1 MHGVREPRLQRC
13 DPYPEKCGAEHKT
26 RGAEA
31 IKLCWTSSPA
41 RGSREETKADGM
53 GPLEQ
58 NPGGGG
64 RLQIGVQT
72 HTLSSLRTRNASMH
86 ETGSSR

>member
-58 NPGGGG
+58 NPGGG